1 MKKGLLFALAL
12 GVGTLSFA
20 QSLSKKAEFQ
30 KNSFVKEQTN
40 FSDQES
46 QSSTGPIQTM
56 KSNKGALTGVTLGY
70 SNNVYTMLVEQQSCL
85 TMNEDLGLIQF
96 THRTKVGE
104 DYGGTAATSSGDI
117 ATTYSTDGG
126 DTWTGIMS
134 YPNNGTVGNN
144 RYPGGVI
151 YNPAGNTNIANAF
164 TAYVGPVHDGT
175 DWNVA
180 FQGSQKF
187 DGTLQTNTYDMTTN
201 GALMRMGFTITSDN
215 KLHVVGGT
223 YTLNGDVLTNDTLY
237 MMNAAF
243 NATNNNFDWSMT
255 RTHITNFAIDADGS
269 DLYSAYWN
277 TAWSADGVTGY
288 YWTTGRDATT
298 DNRSYQPIVWKT
310 TDNGATWNMMPIFD
324 FSTLAIFDDYL
335 QPMNG
340 MTTSR
345 PAFSFNM
352 DGVVDVN
359 GDLHI
364 MGLIKAAFS
373 NNDDSLGYTYF
384 VANNSMSNPIFDVYT
399 TASGWDARHLGDVY
413 TMEVST
419 TESGYGDIG
428 WDLRLQAGR
437 TADGTKVFASWTDS
451 DTTIAPAGDKGYPIN
466 LFPDLYVVGVDVLTG
481 KQTNPTNFTDGT
493 SFYGDFFFHYMSDII
508 GSANGTYTIPVTKI
522 EKGAGPIDPITHVY
536 VKGISFMDADFVTNP
551 GFKASIDNNVSVSQN
566 RPNPFSGNTQ
576 IDINLDKASNV
587 SINVINIT
595 GQSVYE
601 MNYGKRSQG
610 TFTINFNSS
619 NLSSG
624 IYFYTVT
631 AGNSQVTKKMIVK

>member
-30 KNSFVKEQTN
+30 KNNFVKEQIN

-46 QSSTGPIQTM
+46 QSSTGPVQTM

-104 DYGGTAATSSGDI
+104 DYSGTAAVSSGDI

-134 YPNNGTVGNN
+134 YPNGTVGNN
-144 RYPGGVI
+144 RYPGGII
-151 YNPAGNTNIANAF
+151 YNPAGNTDVANAF

-187 DGTLQTNTYDMTTN
+187 DGTLQTNTYDMSTN
-201 GALMRMGFTITSDN
+201 GALMRSGFTVTSDN
-215 KLHVVGGT
+215 KLHVIGGT
-223 YTLNGDVLTNDTLY
+223 YTLTGDVLIHDTVY

-243 NATNNNFDWSMT
+243 NSTNNSFDWSKVA
-255 RTHITNFAIDADGS
+255 THITSFAKDTDNS
-269 DLYSAYWN
+269 DLFSAYWN

-310 TDNGATWNMMPIFD
+310 TDNGTTWTMMPIFD
-324 FSTLAIFDDYL
+324 FSSLTTITDYL
-335 QPMNG
+335 QPMQG
-340 MTTSR
+340 LTYSR
-345 PAFSFNM
+345 PSFSFNM

-364 MGLIKAAFS
+364 MGLVKAAFS
-373 NNDDSLGYTYF
+373 NSNDSLGYTYF
-384 VANNSMSNPIFDVYT
+384 VANGTMSNPIFDVYT
-399 TASGWDARHLGDVY
+399 TASGWDARHIGDIY
-413 TMEVST
+413 TAEVDD
-419 TESGYGDIG
+419 TEGGYGDIG
-428 WDLRLQAGR
+428 WDLRLQAGK

-451 DTTIAPAGDKGYPIN
+451 DTTIAPIGADGFPIN
-466 LFPDLYVVGVDVLTG
+466 LFPDLYAVGIDVLTG

-508 GSANGTYTIPVTKI
+508 GSDNGTYNIPVTKI
-522 EKGAGPIDPITHVY
+522 EKGADPIDAITHIY

-551 GFKASIDNNVSVSQN
+551 GFKSSIDNIVSVSQN

-601 MNYGKRSQG
+601 MNYGKRAQG
-610 TFTINFNSS
+610 SFTINFNSS

-631 AGNSQVTKKMIVK
+631 AGNSQVTKKMIVR

>member
-20 QSLSKKAEFQ
+20 QSLSKKAESQ
-30 KNSFVKEQTN
+30 KNNFVKEQIN

-46 QSSTGPIQTM
+46 QSSTGPVQTM
-56 KSNKGALTGVTLGY
+56 KSSKGALTGVTLGY

-104 DYGGTAATSSGDI
+104 DYSGTAATSSGDI

-134 YPNNGTVGNN
+134 YPNANPPGNN
-144 RYPGGVI
+144 RYPGGII
-151 YNPAGNTNIANAF
+151 YNPAGNTDVANAY

-175 DWNVA
+175 GWNVA

-187 DGTLQTNTYDMTTN
+187 DGTLQTNTYDMGTN
-201 GALMRMGFTITSDN
+201 GALMRSGFTVTADN
-215 KLHVVGGT
+215 KLHVIGGT
-223 YTLNGDVLTNDTLY
+223 YTQTGEVLVHDTVY
-237 MMNAAF
+237 MMSAAF
-243 NATNNNFDWSMT
+243 NATNNNFDWSMEK
-255 RTHITNFAIDADGS
+255 THVTSFAKDTDGS

-277 TAWSADGVTGY
+277 TAWSADGATGY
-288 YWTTGRDATT
+288 YWTSGRDATN
-298 DNRSYQPIVWKT
+298 DYRSYQPIVWKT
-310 TDNGATWNMMPIFD
+310 TDNGTTWTMMPIFD
-324 FSTLAIFDDYL
+324 FSTLTTLTDYL
-335 QPMNG
+335 QPMAGLPN
-340 MTTSR
+340 SR
-345 PAFSFNM
+345 PAFTFNM

-359 GDLHI
+359 GDLNI
-364 MGLIKAAFS
+364 MALVKAAFS

-384 VANNSMSNPIFDVYT
+384 VANSTRSNPIFDVYT
-399 TASGWDARHLGDVY
+399 AASGWEAKHLGDAY
-413 TMEVST
+413 TLEVGT
-419 TESGYGDIG
+419 TEGGYGDIG

-451 DTTIAPAGDKGYPIN
+451 DTAIAPTGDKGFKIN
-466 LFPDLYVVGVDVLTG
+466 LFPDLYSVGIDVMTG

-508 GSANGTYTIPVTKI
+508 GSDNGTYNLPITKI
-522 EKGAGPIDPITHVY
+522 EKGAGPADPITHIY

-551 GFKASIDNNVSVSQN
+551 GFKSSIDNIVSVSQN

-601 MNYGKRSQG
+601 MNYGKRAQG
-610 TFTINFNSS
+610 SFTINFNSS

-631 AGNSQVTKKMIVK
+631 AGNSQVTKKMIVR